1 MGLLIMALYTVLFGK
16 LYTILRYNQF
26 LFQNVQNNKIFD
38 IFKMFKKQQ
47 LN

>member
-1 MGLLIMALYTVLFGK
+1 MGLLIMALYTVLCGK
-16 LYTILRYNQF
+16 LYTILRYNQY